1 MKDEGSIIMK
11 KLLCIFLV
19 LLLCFGIC
27 GCNKSLPSLDE
38 DEKEIVNPERRGHIY
53 GVITDKPYSDVL
65 VVKLTTESSAEEF
78 GEEVYVV
85 TDDADEWCE
94 DDEVT
99 VWFTKYERPLDED
112 EPVRIIADAVNG
124 PMYCAKPIIY
134 FYPEEPTELSVKLSF
149 NGKLT
154 CTYPAHGENGWQNFT
169 AYPNGTLIFPDGKE
183 YYALYWE
190 GIQNDDWDFS
200 KGFCVRGEDTAEFLE
215 WALKEQGLNA
225 REANEFIV
233 YWLPLMQDNAY
244 NVISFQ
250 TDKYT
255 ENAVLTFSQEP
266 DSLLRVFMAYYA
278 SEEAVELEPQTFEPF
293 QRDGFTVVEW
303 GGSKVK

>member
-1 MKDEGSIIMK
+1 MK
-11 KLLCIFLV
+11 KLLCFCLV
-19 LLLCFGIC
+19 LLFCFGIC
-27 GCNKSLPSLDE
+27 GCNKTLPSLDE
-38 DEKEIVNPERRGHIY
+38 DEKETVTLEKRDQIH
-53 GVITDKPYSDVL
+53 GVITDKPYSDALVL
-65 VVKLTTESSAEEF
+65 KLDDPYVKYW
-78 GEEVYVV
+78 GEEVYVI
-85 TDDADEWCE
+85 TDVADEWCE

-99 VWFTKYERPLDED
+99 VTFSMYERSLSENKPL
-112 EPVRIIADAVNG
+112 RIIADEIYNPSTMLV
-124 PMYCAKPIIY
+124 AKPIIY
-134 FYPEEPTELSVKLSF
+134 FYPEEPTELSVKLSL

-169 AYPNGTLIFPDGKE
+169 AYPNGTLVFPDGKE

-190 GIQNDDWDFS
+190 GTQISDWDFS

-233 YWLPLMQDNAY
+233 YWLPLMQDNVY

-255 ENAVLTFSQEP
+255 EGAVLTFSQEP
-266 DSLLRVFMAYYA
+266 DSLLRLFMAYYA
-278 SEEAVELEPQTFEPF
+278 SEEAVEITPQTFEPF
-293 QRDGFTVVEW
+293 QREGFTVVEW
-303 GGSKVK
+303 GGTKVK